1 MVEKRRKVR
10 PPTLPKNATLKG
22 PLLASHKRLCRV
34 ILKARLILFLLFRI
48 LFWRLGVNKKVS
60 GIHVRLT
67 RSLFGG
73 GILRRLLRR
82 VSLAKPTS
90 APLRF

>member
-1 MVEKRRKVR
+1 M
-10 PPTLPKNATLKG
+10 AAA
-22 PLLASHKRLCRV
+22 LAE
-34 ILKARLILFLLFRI
+34 FRGM
-48 LFWRLGVNKKVS
+48 LSCLVTQSETKLEAASKEVV
-60 GIHVRLT
+60 GIHDLLT

-73 GILRRLLRR
+73 GILRRLLLR